1 MMGHK
6 VADWRVVL
14 VFVMIV
20 TGVLGCASTKD
31 TANDGSPG
39 LASAPETDPAYVSLT
54 LEPPAPSISTIQLYR
69 DPDETSLP
77 LVVMGTDQALA
88 LEFDLVGKD
97 GRPLRIA
104 FRHFNRQWEDDYLQP
119 VEYMSGRVEDELV
132 NYRRSLTSRSSYAHY
147 TYLFPNASIQF
158 KRSGNYVLTVSDP
171 GTGDVMFQAPFL
183 VSEESSDLAYEL
195 RAMSMPGASGLWS
208 QPIVYIDPDDQFGRD
223 LFDWGACFVKNTRF
237 DLARCSSR
245 PSLFEAPYASFSL
258 EPRDSFEPDPDFHIV
273 DLSELRRGLDIDGV
287 TYESTPIEVVLA
299 PDQADLGGTAVSFQ
313 NGQSTVSGS
322 VIDVGNPDIES
333 EYVHATFR
341 YIPYRSQQADGD
353 VIVTGSFNRWVLDA
367 ANRLVW
373 NEAEGWYEG
382 AILIKQGVHAY
393 QYHISGPRPSSSG
406 AFAPES
412 SYTALLYYFDPVIHA
427 DRLIAV
433 RSRIAP

>member
-1 MMGHK
+1 MRNV
-6 VADWRVVL
+6 VAGWCV
-14 VFVMIV
+14 VFVSAMIV
-20 TGVLGCASTKD
+20 IGGLGCASTTD
-31 TANDGSPG
+31 TAGDGNPG

-54 LEPPAPSISTIQLYR
+54 LEPPASSISTIQLYR
-69 DPDETSLP
+69 DPDEASLP
-77 LVVMGTDQALA
+77 LIVVGTDQALV
-88 LEFDLVGKD
+88 LEFDLIGKD
-97 GRPLRIA
+97 GRPLRIG
-104 FRHFNRQWEDDYLQP
+104 FKHFNRRWVDDYLQP
-119 VEYMSGRVEDELV
+119 VEYMAGRIEDEV
-132 NYRRSLTSRSSYAHY
+132 INYRRSLASRSNYAHY
-147 TYLFPNASIQF
+147 TYSFPNASIQF
-158 KRSGNYVLTVSDP
+158 KRSGNYLLTVSDP
-171 GTGDVMFQAPFL
+171 ATGDVTLQAPFL

-195 RAMSMPGASGLWS
+195 RATPIPGASGLWS
-208 QPIVYIDPDDQFGRD
+208 QPVVYIDPGDQFGRD

-273 DLSELRRGLDIDGV
+273 DLSELRRGVDIDDV
-287 TYESTPIEVVLA
+287 TYESTPIEVALV
-299 PDQADLGGTAVSFQ
+299 PDQADLGGTEVSFQ

-322 VIDVGNPDIES
+322 VIDVGNPDVEA

-353 VIVTGSFNRWVLDA
+353 VLVTGSFNRWVLDA

-373 NEAEGWYEG
+373 NEAEGLYEG

-412 SYTALLYYFDPVIHA
+412 SYTALLYYFDPVIHV

-433 RSRIAP
+433 RSKIAP